1 MKKIRIGKDIKIRW
15 GVTIE
20 GEVADP
26 AVYDLTLEL
35 RDAFGAGVEV
45 AQPTLVDGLLE
56 TTFYGKDYK
65 RTGAY
70 RLTLWLNKGKEGQ
83 SVVDACDAFTL
94 VSCSCDEGGD
104 SDLDLEVVDV
114 ATASLDV
121 GGGSGGG
128 SGVSDYAQLSNKPR
142 INDVVLNGN
151 KTAEELGL
159 QPKGEYAL
167 KSELPE
173 VPDVSEFITE
183 ATADGRYQAK
193 GSYLTQTAAD
203 NRYAKKSEIPTNYLT
218 AADLEGLATEE
229 YVDSAVNTQVVNH
242 TATTAEIAPNVLNV
256 WGEVASLN
264 LSFAEGGEGVV
275 NEYMVQFASG
285 ATATTLVLP
294 DTIQWMAAPNVQ
306 ANKTYQL
313 SVVNNLGIIAEFG

>member
-1 MKKIRIGKDIKIRW
+1 MRKIRLGKDIKIRW

-35 RDAFGAGVEV
+35 RDAFGSAVEI

-56 TTFYGKDYK
+56 TTFFGKDHK

-128 SGVSDYAQLSNKPR
+128 SGVGDYALLSNKPK
-142 INDVVLNGN
+142 INDIVLNGN

-159 QPKGEYAL
+159 QPKGEYPSVQDVNVAL
-167 KSELPE
+167 NALAQQIPTDYLTENDLNGYASETY
-173 VPDVSEFITE
+173 VTQQIE
-183 ATADGRYQAK
+183 ATL
-193 GSYLTQTAAD
+193 GSINAQLE
-203 NRYAKKSEIPTNYLT
+203 EI
-218 AADLEGLATEE
+218 
-229 YVDSAVNTQVVNH
+229 
-242 TATTAEIAPNVLNV
+242 
-256 WGEVASLN
+256 
-264 LSFAEGGEGVV
+264 
-275 NEYMVQFASG
+275 
-285 ATATTLVLP
+285 
-294 DTIQWMAAPNVQ
+294 
-306 ANKTYQL
+306 
-313 SVVNNLGIIAEFG
+313 

>member
-1 MKKIRIGKDIKIRW
+1 MRKIRIGKDIKIRW

-35 RDAFGAGVEV
+35 RDAFGAGVDV

-56 TTFYGKDYK
+56 TTFFGKDHK

-94 VSCSCDEGGD
+94 VACSCDEGGS
-104 SDLDLEVVDV
+104 SDLDVEAAEI

-121 GGGSGGG
+121 GGSSG
-128 SGVSDYAQLSNKPR
+128 GVSDYALLSNKPS
-142 INDVVLNGN
+142 INKVVLNGN

-167 KSELPE
+167 KKDIPSVQGLASETY
-173 VPDVSEFITE
+173 VTQQIE
-183 ATADGRYQAK
+183 ATLGTINAQ
-193 GSYLTQTAAD
+193 
-203 NRYAKKSEIPTNYLT
+203 
-218 AADLEGLATEE
+218 LE
-229 YVDSAVNTQVVNH
+229 
-242 TATTAEIAPNVLNV
+242 
-256 WGEVASLN
+256 EV
-264 LSFAEGGEGVV
+264 
-275 NEYMVQFASG
+275 
-285 ATATTLVLP
+285 
-294 DTIQWMAAPNVQ
+294 
-306 ANKTYQL
+306 
-313 SVVNNLGIIAEFG
+313 

>member
-1 MKKIRIGKDIKIRW
+1 MRKIRIGKDIKIRW
-15 GVTIE
+15 GVTID
-20 GEVADP
+20 GVVADP
-26 AVYDLTLEL
+26 VVYDLTLEL
-35 RDAFGAGVEV
+35 RDAFGSTVEV

-56 TTFYGKDYK
+56 TTFYGKDQK

-94 VSCSCDEGGD
+94 VSCSCDEGGEG
-104 SDLDLEVVDV
+104 DLDLEVVDV

-128 SGVSDYAQLSNKPR
+128 SGVSDYLLLSNKPS
-142 INDVVLNGN
+142 INKVILDGN

-159 QPKGEYAL
+159 QPKGEYPSVEDVNKAL
-167 KSELPE
+167 NALAQRIPT
-173 VPDVSEFITE
+173 D
-183 ATADGRYQAK
+183 
-193 GSYLTQTAAD
+193 YLTED
-203 NRYAKKSEIPTNYLT
+203 DLGDYAKTSDIPSVQ
-218 AADLEGLATEE
+218 GLASED
-229 YVDSAVNTQVVNH
+229 YVQEQIAENSGIDVVSQ
-242 TATTAEIAPNVLNV
+242 TATTATIQPNVLNV
-256 WGEVASLN
+256 WREVASLN
-264 LSFAEGGEGVV
+264 LSFAEGEDSKV
-275 NEYMVQFASG
+275 NEYLVQFTSG

-313 SVVNNLGIIAEFG
+313 SIINNLGVIGEFGNE

>member
-1 MKKIRIGKDIKIRW
+1 MRKIRIGKDIKIRW

-35 RDAFGAGVEV
+35 RDGFGTACPISAME
-45 AQPTLVDGLLE
+45 LVDGAIE
-56 TTFYGKDYK
+56 ATYYGKDHK
-65 RTGAY
+65 RTGDY

-94 VSCSCDEGGD
+94 VACSCDEGGS
-104 SDLDLEVVDV
+104 SDLDVEAAEI

-121 GGGSGGG
+121 GGSSG
-128 SGVSDYAQLSNKPR
+128 GVSDYALLSNKPR
-142 INDVVLNGN
+142 INDIVLNGN

-159 QPKGEYAL
+159 QPKGEYPSVEEVNEAL
-167 KSELPE
+167 NALAQQIPT
-173 VPDVSEFITE
+173 D
-183 ATADGRYQAK
+183 
-193 GSYLTQTAAD
+193 YLTKKD
-203 NRYAKKSEIPTNYLT
+203 LSGYAKSSDIPSVQ
-218 AADLEGLATEE
+218 GLASEE
-229 YVDSAVNTQVVNH
+229 YVQEQIAENSGIEVVSQ
-242 TATTAEIAPNVLNV
+242 TATTATIQPNVLNV

-264 LSFAEGGEGVV
+264 LSFADGEEGKV
-275 NEYMVQFASG
+275 NEYLVQFISG

-294 DTIQWMAAPNVQ
+294 DIIQWMAAPNVQ

>member
-35 RDAFGAGVEV
+35 RDAFGSAVEV

-56 TTFYGKDYK
+56 TTFFGKDHK

-94 VSCSCDEGGD
+94 VSCSCDEGGVG
-104 SDLDLEVVDV
+104 DLDLEVVDV

-121 GGGSGGG
+121 GGSGGGG
-128 SGVSDYAQLSNKPR
+128 SGVSDYALLSNKPR
-142 INDVVLNGN
+142 INDIVLNGN
-151 KTAEELGL
+151 KTAVELGL
-159 QPKGEYAL
+159 QPKGDYAL
-167 KSELPE
+167 RSELPE

-193 GSYLTQTAAD
+193 GNYLTQTTAD
-203 NRYAKKSEIPTNYLT
+203 GRYAKKNEIPSV
-218 AADLEGLATEE
+218 DGLASEE
-229 YVDSAVNTQVVNH
+229 YVTQQIE
-242 TATTAEIAPNVLNV
+242 ATLGSINAQLE
-256 WGEVASLN
+256 EV
-264 LSFAEGGEGVV
+264 
-275 NEYMVQFASG
+275 
-285 ATATTLVLP
+285 
-294 DTIQWMAAPNVQ
+294 
-306 ANKTYQL
+306 
-313 SVVNNLGIIAEFG
+313 

>member
-35 RDAFGAGVEV
+35 RDAFGSAVEI

-56 TTFYGKDYK
+56 TTFYGKDHK

-94 VSCSCDEGGD
+94 VACSCDEGGD
-104 SDLDLEVVDV
+104 SDLDVEVAEI
-114 ATASLDV
+114 ATASLDI
-121 GGGSGGG
+121 GGSSGGG
-128 SGVSDYAQLSNKPR
+128 GVSDYALLSNKPR
-142 INDVVLNGN
+142 INDIVLSGN

-159 QPKGEYAL
+159 QPKGEYPSVEDVNKAL
-167 KSELPE
+167 AALAQQIPT
-173 VPDVSEFITE
+173 D
-183 ATADGRYQAK
+183 
-193 GSYLTQTAAD
+193 YLTK
-203 NRYAKKSEIPTNYLT
+203 N
-218 AADLEGLATEE
+218 DLNGLASED
-229 YVDSAVNTQVVNH
+229 YVHEQIAENSGIEVILQ
-242 TATTAEIAPNVLNV
+242 TATTATIQPNVLNV
-256 WGEVASLN
+256 WGEVASLD
-264 LSFAEGGEGVV
+264 LTFAEGTEGKV
-275 NEYMVQFASG
+275 NEYLVQFTSG
-285 ATATTLVLP
+285 ATATSLVLP
-294 DTIQWMAAPNVQ
+294 DSIQWMAGPNVQ

-313 SVVNNLGIIAEFG
+313 SVVNNLGIIGEWS

>member
-35 RDAFGAGVEV
+35 RDAFGSVVEI
-45 AQPTLVDGLLE
+45 AQPNLVDGLLE
-56 TTFYGKDYK
+56 TTFYGKDHK
-65 RTGAY
+65 RTGGY

-104 SDLDLEVVDV
+104 ADLDLEVVDV

-128 SGVSDYAQLSNKPR
+128 SGVSDYVLLSNKPS
-142 INDVVLNGN
+142 INKVVLNGN

-159 QPKGEYAL
+159 QPKGDYAL
-167 KSELPE
+167 RNELPE
-173 VPDVSEFITE
+173 VPDMNDYAKTEDVNEALNALAEQIPTDYLTEDDLEDYALKTDIPSVQGLASETYVTQQIE
-183 ATADGRYQAK
+183 ATLGTINAQ
-193 GSYLTQTAAD
+193 
-203 NRYAKKSEIPTNYLT
+203 
-218 AADLEGLATEE
+218 LE
-229 YVDSAVNTQVVNH
+229 
-242 TATTAEIAPNVLNV
+242 
-256 WGEVASLN
+256 EV
-264 LSFAEGGEGVV
+264 
-275 NEYMVQFASG
+275 
-285 ATATTLVLP
+285 
-294 DTIQWMAAPNVQ
+294 
-306 ANKTYQL
+306 
-313 SVVNNLGIIAEFG
+313 

>member
-1 MKKIRIGKDIKIRW
+1 MRKIRIGKDIKIRW

-35 RDAFGAGVEV
+35 RDAFGAGVDV

-56 TTFYGKDYK
+56 TTFFGKDHK

-94 VSCSCDEGGD
+94 VACSCDEGGS
-104 SDLDLEVVDV
+104 SDLDVEVAEI
-114 ATASLDV
+114 ATASLDI
-121 GGGSGGG
+121 GGSGGG
-128 SGVSDYAQLSNKPR
+128 GGVSDYALLSNKPR

-159 QPKGEYAL
+159 QPKGEYPSVEEVNEAL
-167 KSELPE
+167 NALARQIPT
-173 VPDVSEFITE
+173 D
-183 ATADGRYQAK
+183 
-193 GSYLTQTAAD
+193 YLTKKD
-203 NRYAKKSEIPTNYLT
+203 LSGYAKSSDIPSVQ
-218 AADLEGLATEE
+218 GLASEE
-229 YVDSAVNTQVVNH
+229 YVQEQIAENSGIEVVSQ
-242 TATTAEIAPNVLNV
+242 TATTATIQPNVLNV

-264 LSFAEGGEGVV
+264 LSFADGEEGKV
-275 NEYMVQFASG
+275 NEYLVQFISG

-294 DTIQWMAAPNVQ
+294 DIIQWMAAPNVQ

>member
-1 MKKIRIGKDIKIRW
+1 MRKIRLGKDIKIRW
-15 GVTIE
+15 GVTID

-26 AVYDLTLEL
+26 AVYDLILEL
-35 RDAFGAGVEV
+35 RDAFGSTVEI

-56 TTFYGKDYK
+56 TTFYGKDHK

-83 SVVDACDAFTL
+83 SVVDDCDAFTL
-94 VSCSCDEGGD
+94 VSCSCDEGGEG
-104 SDLDLEVVDV
+104 DLDLEVVDV

-121 GGGSGGG
+121 GGSSGGG
-128 SGVSDYAQLSNKPR
+128 SGVSDYSLLSNKPS
-142 INDVVLNGN
+142 INKVILDGN

-159 QPKGEYAL
+159 QPKGDYAL
-167 KSELPE
+167 RK
-173 VPDVSEFITE
+173 D
-183 ATADGRYQAK
+183 
-193 GSYLTQTAAD
+193 
-203 NRYAKKSEIPTNYLT
+203 IPSVQ
-218 AADLEGLATEE
+218 GLASET
-229 YVDSAVNTQVVNH
+229 YVNQQIAKNCGIKVVSH
-242 TATTAEIAPNVLNV
+242 TATTATIQPNVLNV

-264 LSFAEGGEGVV
+264 LSFAEGKEGKV
-275 NEYMVQFASG
+275 NEYLVQFTSG

-294 DTIQWMAAPNVQ
+294 DTIQWMSAPNVQ

>member
-15 GVTIE
+15 GVTID

-26 AVYDLTLEL
+26 AVYDLSLEL
-35 RDAFGAGVEV
+35 RDAFGSAVEV

-56 TTFYGKDYK
+56 TTFFGKDHK

-94 VSCSCDEGGD
+94 VSCSCDEGGTG
-104 SDLDLEVVDV
+104 DLDLEVVDV

-121 GGGSGGG
+121 GGSSGGG
-128 SGVSDYAQLSNKPR
+128 SVSDYALLSNKPK
-142 INDVVLNGN
+142 INDIVLSGN
-151 KTAEELGL
+151 KGAEELGL

-167 KSELPE
+167 KKDIPSVQGLASETY
-173 VPDVSEFITE
+173 VQKQITE
-183 ATADGRYQAK
+183 NK
-193 GSYLTQTAAD
+193 GIEVISQT
-203 NRYAKKSEIPTNYLT
+203 ET
-218 AADLEGLATEE
+218 
-229 YVDSAVNTQVVNH
+229 
-242 TATTAEIAPNVLNV
+242 TATIQPNVLNV

-264 LSFAEGGEGVV
+264 LTFEEGAENKV
-275 NEYMVQFASG
+275 NEYLVQFTSG

-294 DTIQWMAAPNVQ
+294 DTIQWMSAPKIQ

-313 SVVNNLGIIAEFG
+313 SIINNLGVIGEFGNE